1 MTVDLL
7 SGKQGAE
14 TVAAAF
20 TDHLAVLIRLK
31 LTAPNMHRGR
41 GRWRMNTTL
50 LNDEQFRMKIRGA
63 WNVWKQH
70 IQRFPDVV
78 HRWVQYVKQKMKRLF
93 INEGAERNPDR
104 RRMEDFYYSAI
115 YDVLREPGPH
125 ADKMLKLKRLKAKIV
140 RLSSPYRQRL
150 MVDTAEQDQNAGEHP
165 SLHHLLQSRKRQET
179 RLIRQIVDDNDET

>member
-7 SGKQGAE
+7 SGKEGAE

-50 LNDEQFRMKIRGA
+50 LNDEPFRIKIRGA
-63 WNVWKQH
+63 WNEWKQH
-70 IQRFPDVV
+70 IHRFPDIV
-78 HRWVQYVKQKMKRLF
+78 HWWVQYAKQKVKRLF
-93 INEGAERNPDR
+93 INEGAERNADR

-115 YDVLREPGPH
+115 YDVLQEPGPH
-125 ADKMLKLKRLKAKIV
+125 GDKMLKLNGLKAKIV

-150 MVDTAEQDQNAGEHP
+150 LVDIAEQDQIAGEHP
-165 SLHHLLQSRKRQET
+165 SLHHLL
-179 RLIRQIVDDNDET
+179 